1 MYSTLLC
8 AVQLKCSLKSSQF
21 HLATT
26 TGAGVSMT
34 RAASV
39 PSNASSWQILHYYCN
54 LKSYRNEFL
63 YFKPHPIAPHMKS
76 LCHVLMSCHLK
87 IFYLS
92 SERWKA
98 NLNVR
103 SKNARVHVK
112 NLTDEPVSSFMLC
125 LIPFHQFMCS
135 GHMTWVSKKD
145 INGME
150 FMDGLTFLG
159 LSLCCIIV
167 SPLSVDFCLQS
178 QAFLNSTSSIYIPRY
193 LILSHS
199 L

>member
-1 MYSTLLC
+1 
-8 AVQLKCSLKSSQF
+8 
-21 HLATT
+21 
-26 TGAGVSMT
+26 
-34 RAASV
+34 
-39 PSNASSWQILHYYCN
+39 
-54 LKSYRNEFL
+54 
-63 YFKPHPIAPHMKS
+63 
-76 LCHVLMSCHLK
+76 MSCHLK

-112 NLTDEPVSSFMLC
+112 NLTDEPVSTSRSWFKHLINACSQPHWLVQPDPSLSSLLVLMLC

-167 SPLSVDFCLQS
+167 SPLSVDFCQQS

-199 L
+199 LWHLCAGMCFYTISIVSK

>member
-1 MYSTLLC
+1 MMSFVVVKKRISDWSNWSSDWNLLC
-8 AVQLKCSLKSSQF
+8 LRKITAD
-21 HLATT
+21 
-26 TGAGVSMT
+26 
-34 RAASV
+34 
-39 PSNASSWQILHYYCN
+39 
-54 LKSYRNEFL
+54 
-63 YFKPHPIAPHMKS
+63 
-76 LCHVLMSCHLK
+76 HLK

-112 NLTDEPVSSFMLC
+112 NLTDEPVSTSRSWFKHLINACSQPHWLVQPDPSLSSLLVLMLC

-159 LSLCCIIV
+159 LSLCAALLFLLCLLTFV
-167 SPLSVDFCLQS
+167 SNL
-178 QAFLNSTSSIYIPRY
+178 R
-193 LILSHS
+193 HS
-199 L
+199 